1 MAEQSRTRVR
11 SSTAARKHQKKTP
24 EKDPGSVARRA
35 AELLQGLISQRVEG
49 VSAVRRTDGG
59 WCVEVDVLELAR
71 IPDTTSLLA
80 TYEVKL
86 DDDGELL
93 EYYRTHRYRRGA
105 ADQ

>member
-11 SSTAARKHQKKTP
+11 SSSAARKRKSAPENTP
-24 EKDPGSVARRA
+24 AEVAHRA
-35 AELLQGLISQRVEG
+35 AELLQSVISHRTEG
-49 VSAVRRTDGG
+49 VSAVRRTDDG
-59 WCVEVDVLELAR
+59 WCVVVDVLELAR

-80 TYEVKL
+80 TYEVRL
-86 DDDGELL
+86 DDEGELL

>member
-11 SSTAARKHQKKTP
+11 SSTAARKHKKATGN
-24 EKDPGSVARRA
+24 DPGAVARRA
-35 AELLQGLISQRVEG
+35 AELLQSLISQRVEG
-49 VSAVRRTDGG
+49 VSAVRRTDDG

-80 TYEVKL
+80 TYDVKL
-86 DDDGELL
+86 DDEGELL

>member
-11 SSTAARKHQKKTP
+11 SSTAARKRKSTP
-24 EKDPGSVARRA
+24 ENTPAEVAHRA
-35 AELLQGLISQRVEG
+35 AELLQSVIVHRTEG
-49 VSAVRRTDGG
+49 VSAVRRTDDG
-59 WCVEVDVLELAR
+59 WCVVVDVLELAR

-80 TYEVKL
+80 TYEVRL
-86 DDDGELL
+86 DDEGELL

>member
-11 SSTAARKHQKKTP
+11 SSSAARKDKETP
-24 EKDPGSVARRA
+24 TSDPGAMARRA
-35 AELLQGLISQRVEG
+35 AELLQSLISHRAEG
-49 VSAVRRTDGG
+49 VTAVRRTDDG
-59 WCVEVDVLELAR
+59 WCVAVDVLELAR

>member
-11 SSTAARKHQKKTP
+11 SSTTARKHKKATGN
-24 EKDPGSVARRA
+24 DPGAVARRA
-35 AELLQGLISQRVEG
+35 AELLQSLISQRVEG
-49 VSAVRRTDGG
+49 VSAVRRTDDG

-80 TYEVKL
+80 TYDVKL
-86 DDDGELL
+86 DDEGELL

>member
-11 SSTAARKHQKKTP
+11 SSTAARKSKKAP
-24 EKDPGSVARRA
+24 ENDPGTVARRA
-35 AELLQGLISQRVEG
+35 AELLQSLISHRTEG
-49 VSAVRRTDGG
+49 VSAVRRTDDG

>member
-11 SSTAARKHQKKTP
+11 SSTAARKQKSTP
-24 EKDPGSVARRA
+24 ESTPAEVAHRA
-35 AELLQGLISQRVEG
+35 AELLQNVISHRTEG
-49 VSAVRRTDGG
+49 VSAVRRTDDG
-59 WCVEVDVLELAR
+59 WCVVVDVLELAR

-80 TYEVKL
+80 TYEVRL
-86 DDDGELL
+86 DGEGELL

>member
-1 MAEQSRTRVR
+1 MAEQSRTRPR
-11 SSTAARKHQKKTP
+11 PSTAARKRGRTTGS
-24 EKDPGSVARRA
+24 DPGAVARRG
-35 AELLQGLISQRVEG
+35 AELLQSLISQRVEG
-49 VSAVRRTDGG
+49 VSAVRRTDDG

-86 DDDGELL
+86 DEDGELL

>member
-11 SSTAARKHQKKTP
+11 SSSAARKDKKKPTN
-24 EKDPGSVARRA
+24 DPGAVARRA
-35 AELLQGLISQRVEG
+35 AEMLQSLISHRVEG
-49 VSAVRRTDGG
+49 VTAVRRTDDG

-86 DDDGELL
+86 DEDGELL